1 MMEERLNILETVMS
15 AVAFDRMNLHFKK
28 EPDYKFNDD
37 IEYYGSFKIELI
49 LNFYQLPFH
58 FFDWRNYDQLVEK
71 EVIYYDDIKAFIKLI
86 KSRSRVYLTK
96 ETKRDLK
103 FIKKAIELK
112 WDFEQLSEKLSFNLS
127 TENLPYYW
135 FLYHEI
141 LKEKILTP
149 ESFLEDIRLAE
160 RIQIITNINIY
171 EEFLNAIL
179 EDKMDSIKADANLID
194 SYYKM
199 NYVSNFIIGGRLK
212 KYDKIIKLN
221 EIFR

>member
-1 MMEERLNILETVMS
+1 MIEDKLSILETVMS
-15 AVAFDRMNLHFKK
+15 AVAFDRMSLNFKR
-28 EPDYKFNDD
+28 EPDYKFKED
-37 IEYYGSFKIELI
+37 IEYYGAFKIELV
-49 LNFYQLPFH
+49 LNYYQLPFH

-71 EVIYYDDIKAFIKLI
+71 EVIYYDDIKAFIKLV

-103 FIKKAIELK
+103 FIKNAIELK

-141 LKEKILTP
+141 LKEKILP
-149 ESFLEDIRLAE
+149 PQGFLEDIHLAE
-160 RIQIITNINIY
+160 RIQIIANINTY

-179 EDKMDSIKADANLID
+179 KDKMNSIKADAIIID
-194 SYYKM
+194 SYYRM
-199 NYVSNFIIGGRLK
+199 IYVSDFIIEGKLK
-212 KYDKIIKLN
+212 KYEKIIKLN